1 MSTVST
7 VPIVMVVFPDA
18 TRSFFHGLE
27 VHCRRDYY
35 TDDGRFRKQRRL
47 LGHSHLLLQNHN

>member
-1 MSTVST
+1 
-7 VPIVMVVFPDA
+7 MVVFPDA